1 MGDVIA
7 VYAQKGGTG
16 KTTTTAALGEYF
28 SQVKGWPVLMI
39 DLDGQRSLSAVY
51 DVSGDG
57 GTILDVLNHG
67 ASMRSVAREVAPNLF
82 LAPAGAGLYEWDY
95 NEAGVKALGDAL
107 KGMRDWLVLIDC
119 GPSFTALSKTAL
131 AASTALISPCQ
142 PSTNDVLALSQFLS
156 TLDTMA
162 EDGIAPRVL
171 GVVLTRVKPL
181 TKLHRQ
187 AFAILAGSPF
197 HIFSTKISESVEVQ
211 AAADEGKSIV
221 TYNRHHK
228 TAREYCALGE
238 EVAVCLA

>member
-1 MGDVIA
+1 
-7 VYAQKGGTG
+7 
-16 KTTTTAALGEYF
+16 
-28 SQVKGWPVLMI
+28 
-39 DLDGQRSLSAVY
+39 
-51 DVSGDG
+51 
-57 GTILDVLNHG
+57 
-67 ASMRSVAREVAPNLF
+67 
-82 LAPAGAGLYEWDY
+82 
-95 NEAGVKALGDAL
+95 
-107 KGMRDWLVLIDC
+107 
-119 GPSFTALSKTAL
+119 
-131 AASTALISPCQ
+131 
-142 PSTNDVLALSQFLS
+142 
-156 TLDTMA
+156 MA

-171 GVVLTRVKPL
+171 GVVLTRVKPM